1 MVIGHF
7 GFGLGAKKFAPKL
20 SLGLI
25 FLAVQFADLLWPTL
39 VLLDIEKVRIQPD
52 DAKFPLDFIYYPF
65 SHSLLLSVL
74 WAAIFGLI
82 YWLIKKDRVTAVI
95 LGICVLSHWF
105 LDLIVHKPDLPL
117 YPGSSVLLG
126 FGLWNWPW
134 LTALAEGV
142 LFFIGMFF
150 YLQKT
155 RARNSSGKWGF
166 WLMIVLLIVGHIA
179 GVLSPPPATVTAIG
193 WGTQALWLYVLLGFW
208 VDHNREAVNDRNV

>member
-7 GFGLGAKKFAPKL
+7 GFGLGAKKYAPKL

-25 FLAVQFADLLWPTL
+25 FLAVQFADLLWPDL
-39 VLLDIEKVRIQPD
+39 ILLNIEKVRIQPE

-65 SHSLLLSVL
+65 SHSLLISIF
-74 WAAIFGLI
+74 WAAVFGLI
-82 YWLIKKDRVTAVI
+82 YWLIKKDRVSATV

-134 LTALAEGV
+134 LTALTEGII
-142 LFFIGMFF
+142 FFTGMIF
-150 YLQKT
+150 YLQTT
-155 RARNSSGKWGF
+155 RARNPAGKWGF
-166 WLMIVLLIVGHIA
+166 WLMIILLIVGHIA
-179 GVLSPPPATVTAIG
+179 GVLSPPPGTVTAIG
-193 WGTQALWLYVLLGFW
+193 WGTQALWVYVLLGFW
-208 VDHNREAVNDRNV
+208 VDHNRVAVQS

>member
-7 GFGLGAKKFAPKL
+7 GFGLGAKKYAPRL

-25 FLAVQFADLLWPTL
+25 FLAVQFADILWPDL
-39 VLLDIEKVRIQPD
+39 ILLNIEKVRIQPE

-65 SHSLLLSVL
+65 SHSLLMSVF
-74 WAAIFGLI
+74 WAAVFGLI
-82 YWLIKKDRVTAVI
+82 YWLVKKDRVSATV

-117 YPGSSVLLG
+117 YPGSAVFLG

-134 LTALAEGV
+134 LTALAEGI
-142 LFFIGMFF
+142 LFFTGMAF
-150 YLQKT
+150 YLQTT

-166 WLMIVLLIVGHIA
+166 WLLIILLIVGHIA
-179 GVLSPPPATVTAIG
+179 GVLSPPPGTVTAIG
-193 WGTQALWLYVLLGFW
+193 WGTQALWLFVLLGFW
-208 VDHNREAVNDRNV
+208 VDHNRESV

>member
-7 GFGLGAKKFAPKL
+7 GFGLGAKKYAPKL

-25 FLAVQFADLLWPTL
+25 FLAVQFADLLWPDL
-39 VLLDIEKVRIQPD
+39 ILLNIEKVRIQPE

-65 SHSLLLSVL
+65 SHSLLISIF
-74 WAAIFGLI
+74 WAAVFGLI
-82 YWLIKKDRVTAVI
+82 YWLIKKDRVSATV

-134 LTALAEGV
+134 LTALTEGII
-142 LFFIGMFF
+142 FFTGMIF
-150 YLQKT
+150 YLQTT
-155 RARNSSGKWGF
+155 RARNPAGKWGF
-166 WLMIVLLIVGHIA
+166 WLMIILLIVGHIA
-179 GVLSPPPATVTAIG
+179 GVLSPPPGTVTES
-193 WGTQALWLYVLLGFW
+193 QALLVYVLLGFW
-208 VDHNREAVNDRNV
+208 VDHNRVAVQS

>member
-7 GFGLGAKKFAPKL
+7 GFGLGAKKYAPKL

-25 FLAVQFADLLWPTL
+25 FLAVQFADLLWPDL
-39 VLLDIEKVRIQPD
+39 ILLNIEKVRIQPE

-65 SHSLLLSVL
+65 SHSLLMSIF
-74 WAAIFGLI
+74 WAAVFGLI
-82 YWLIKKDRVTAVI
+82 YWLIKKDRVSATV

-134 LTALAEGV
+134 LTALTEGII
-142 LFFIGMFF
+142 FFTGMIF
-150 YLQKT
+150 YLQTT
-155 RARNSSGKWGF
+155 RARNPAGKWGF
-166 WLMIVLLIVGHIA
+166 WLMIILLIVGHIA
-179 GVLSPPPATVTAIG
+179 GVLSPPPGTVTAIG
-193 WGTQALWLYVLLGFW
+193 WGTQALWVYVLLGFW
-208 VDHNREAVNDRNV
+208 VDHNRVAVQS

>member
-7 GFGLGAKKFAPKL
+7 GFGLGAKKYAPKL

-25 FLAVQFADLLWPTL
+25 FLAVQFADLLWPDL
-39 VLLDIEKVRIQPD
+39 ILLNIEKVRIQPE

-65 SHSLLLSVL
+65 SHSLLISIF
-74 WAAIFGLI
+74 WAAVFGLI
-82 YWLIKKDRVTAVI
+82 YWLIKKDRVSATV

-134 LTALAEGV
+134 LTALTEGII
-142 LFFIGMFF
+142 FFTGMIF
-150 YLQKT
+150 YLHTT
-155 RARNSSGKWGF
+155 RPRNPAGKWGF
-166 WLMIVLLIVGHIA
+166 WLMIILLIVVHIA
-179 GVLSPPPATVTAIG
+179 
-193 WGTQALWLYVLLGFW
+193 
-208 VDHNREAVNDRNV
+208 